1 MLPVRELSELARRL
15 DAAMFEQQMG
25 PFALV
30 QRPPPDSR
38 VEESKALGQGATSV
52 QPALK
57 LRGGAPLAMDF
68 GDLMVATL
76 PPPDEDGFMELV
88 IGRSPDCDLVV
99 EDVAVS
105 KKHAV
110 VSWAEGKGVLR
121 ELGSINGVFVN
132 DHRIKDTW
140 TLRDNDALRFGQSH
154 FIFLLA
160 ATFHRRMRTT
170 RGG

>member
-1 MLPVRELSELARRL
+1 MLPVRELAELARRL
-15 DAAMFEQQMG
+15 DASNFERQMG

-30 QRPPPDSR
+30 QRPPSEAR
-38 VEESKALGQGATSV
+38 IEEAKALGHDVTQV
-52 QPALK
+52 RPALR
-57 LRGGAPLAMDF
+57 LRGGSPLAMDF

-76 PPPDEDGFMELV
+76 PPPDEDGFLELV

-99 EDVAVS
+99 EDAAVS

-121 ELGSINGVFVN
+121 ELGSANGVFVN
-132 DHRIKDTW
+132 DFRIKDTW
-140 TLRDNDALRFGQSH
+140 TLRDNDALRFGSSH

-160 ATFHRRMRTT
+160 PTFHRRMRTT